1 MSASLLWAI
10 AAGVGLGIGLVTLF
24 FALPVMNQPR
34 LKERVAPYVAG
45 VLVSAPEPASRPL
58 QISGAA
64 RIFAPLVAAAVSQLD
79 RFSLNTD
86 QLRRRLRHADMN
98 LSVSDYR
105 LQQVLCAAAGVVIAL
120 MLNVLMFL
128 AGNGSVLF
136 AAFSVPVTAVCGVLL
151 RDYLLSERVSR
162 RRKRMLTEFPTIAEL
177 LALAVSAGES
187 APGAFERI
195 GRSSTGLLAAELNA
209 VIQQTRTGESFGTAV
224 RNLNQ
229 RIEAAPIA
237 RFLEGILIALERGTP
252 LAEVM
257 RAQAADVRELSKREL
272 MEAAGRKEIAMLV
285 PLVFGILPL
294 TVIFAV
300 YPGLELLSIGL

>member
-1 MSASLLWAI
+1 MSAPVLWAI
-10 AAGVGLGIGLVTLF
+10 AAGVGLGIGLVTVL

-34 LKERVAPYVAG
+34 LKERVAPHIAG
-45 VLVSAPEPASRPL
+45 VLTSAPEPAYRPL

-64 RIFAPLVAAAVSQLD
+64 RIFTPLVVAAASQLD
-79 RFSLNTD
+79 RFSQNTD

-120 MLNVLMFL
+120 LLNALMLM

-136 AAFSVPVTAVCGVLL
+136 AALSVPVTAVCGVLF
-151 RDYLLSERVSR
+151 RDYLLSQRISR

-195 GRSSTGLLAAELNA
+195 GRSSQGLLAAELSA
-209 VIQQTRTGESFGTAV
+209 VIQQTRTGESFGAAV
-224 RNLNQ
+224 RDLNR

-300 YPGLELLSIGL
+300 YPGLELLSLGL